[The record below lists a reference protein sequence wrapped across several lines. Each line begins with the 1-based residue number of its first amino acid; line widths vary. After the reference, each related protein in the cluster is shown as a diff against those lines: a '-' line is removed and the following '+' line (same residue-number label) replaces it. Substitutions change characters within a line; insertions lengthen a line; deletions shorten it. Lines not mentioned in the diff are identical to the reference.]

1 MTEKLLSASH
11 RRAGTARSELTRALP
26 AWTRTAI
33 VLACVALA
41 SSAAQA
47 LSLGRVNVLSA
58 LGEPLRAE
66 VEVPDLSP
74 DEASSLRLSVGSAE
88 AYRQAGLQ
96 LSPLLLDASITLQ
109 KRLGRDVLRVNGSRP
124 VNEPFLDLVVEVN
137 WASGRLT
144 REYTLLFDP
153 PTTRQNAPGAVQ
165 VAPQVAPPRPAPA
178 PVPAPAPAEAAVP
191 APAISPTPAPSR
203 TTARPTPTSV
213 TPTPAPSDGAG
224 RQIVV
229 KPGDTAGR
237 IAASVK
243 PDAVSLDQMLMAL
256 LRSNPEAFSGGNVN
270 RLRSGAVLTLPDAE
284 QAATQPAAEARR
296 SIQAQAR
303 DFNEFRRR
311 LAAGVTATPETGSRR
326 IAGGKIEAEVQE
338 KGPAASSPDK
348 LKLAKGEM
356 VGKANAE
363 KLASDMQARDAAQR
377 LAELNKNMSE
387 LSKLSAST
395 KAAGASAPAAS
406 SAASAPAKT
415 GPAVV
420 ASAPVAAPAA
430 SAPTPPASAASAPAS
445 APAVATS
452 SAASAPATLASA
464 PATAAAASAPEPAAS
479 SAAAPAAQASKPAPA
494 ASQAPVKPVAAET
507 DIVGDLLENP
517 WLPAGGA
524 GLLALIGGLV
534 YFRLRQRKKTSQV
547 DSSFIES
554 RLQPDSFFG
563 ASGGQKVDTNE
574 GSLSGSSLMYS
585 PSQLDAGADVDPVA
599 EADVY
604 LAYGRDLQAEE
615 ILKEALRINPTRA
628 AIHFKLLQIYA
639 KRRDAKAY
647 GATAAEAHKLTSG
660 LGPEWASACEV
671 GRELDPENP
680 LYQEGADVAPRA
692 AAPEAASAGDSNFAA
707 TNLNPPSFSASSP
720 FSAGDLDLDLGFD
733 DEAPPPAAVTAP
745 APLEP
750 ALHLDEPGF
759 EAQPASALAPL
770 PPTSLPPLPDLEL
783 TSQEPDTHTGV
794 LKPEVTAPAPILE
807 QPTEHDN
814 ALEFDMGSLSL
825 DLEPSGPAS
834 VHPMAAEPE
843 SVHAED
849 PLSTKLALAE
859 EFKAIGDDDG
869 ARTLAQEVADSAEG
883 ELKAQALSF
892 LAELG

>member
-153 PTTRQNAPGAVQ
+153 PTTRQNAPAAVQ

-191 APAISPTPAPSR
+191 PPAISPTPAPSR

-296 SIQAQAR
+296 NIQAQAR

-311 LAAGVTATPETGSRR
+311 LAAGVTATTETGSRR

-363 KLASDMQARDAAQR
+363 
-377 LAELNKNMSE
+377 
-387 LSKLSAST
+387 
-395 KAAGASAPAAS
+395 
-406 SAASAPAKT
+406 
-415 GPAVV
+415 
-420 ASAPVAAPAA
+420 
-430 SAPTPPASAASAPAS
+430 
-445 APAVATS
+445 
-452 SAASAPATLASA
+452 
-464 PATAAAASAPEPAAS
+464 
-479 SAAAPAAQASKPAPA
+479 
-494 ASQAPVKPVAAET
+494 
-507 DIVGDLLENP
+507 
-517 WLPAGGA
+517 
-524 GLLALIGGLV
+524 
-534 YFRLRQRKKTSQV
+534 
-547 DSSFIES
+547 
-554 RLQPDSFFG
+554 
-563 ASGGQKVDTNE
+563 
-574 GSLSGSSLMYS
+574 
-585 PSQLDAGADVDPVA
+585 
-599 EADVY
+599 
-604 LAYGRDLQAEE
+604 
-615 ILKEALRINPTRA
+615 
-628 AIHFKLLQIYA
+628 
-639 KRRDAKAY
+639 
-647 GATAAEAHKLTSG
+647 
-660 LGPEWASACEV
+660 
-671 GRELDPENP
+671 
-680 LYQEGADVAPRA
+680 
-692 AAPEAASAGDSNFAA
+692 
-707 TNLNPPSFSASSP
+707 
-720 FSAGDLDLDLGFD
+720 
-733 DEAPPPAAVTAP
+733 
-745 APLEP
+745 
-750 ALHLDEPGF
+750 
-759 EAQPASALAPL
+759 
-770 PPTSLPPLPDLEL
+770 
-783 TSQEPDTHTGV
+783 
-794 LKPEVTAPAPILE
+794 
-807 QPTEHDN
+807 
-814 ALEFDMGSLSL
+814 
-825 DLEPSGPAS
+825 
-834 VHPMAAEPE
+834 
-843 SVHAED
+843 
-849 PLSTKLALAE
+849 
-859 EFKAIGDDDG
+859 
-869 ARTLAQEVADSAEG
+869 
-883 ELKAQALSF
+883 
-892 LAELG
+892 

>member
-1 MTEKLLSASH
+1 M
-11 RRAGTARSELTRALP
+11 LP
-26 AWTRTAI
+26 AWTRTAV
-33 VLACVALA
+33 VLACVALV

-66 VEVPDLSP
+66 VEVPELSP
-74 DEASSLRLSVGSAE
+74 DEAASLRLSVGSAD

-96 LSPLLLDASITLQ
+96 LSPLLADASITLQ
-109 KRLGRDVLRVNGSRP
+109 KRQGHDVLRVSGSRP

-137 WASGRLT
+137 WVSGRLT

-153 PTTRQNAPGAVQ
+153 PTTRQNAPAAVQ
-165 VAPQVAPPRPAPA
+165 VAPQVAPPRPVPAPLPAPA
-178 PVPAPAPAEAAVP
+178 PVPAPAETAPT
-191 APAISPTPAPSR
+191 PAITPTPAPTR
-203 TTARPTPTSV
+203 TTARPTPTAV
-213 TPTPAPSDGAG
+213 TPPPAPIASAD

-229 KPGDTAGR
+229 KPGDTASR

-243 PDAVSLDQMLMAL
+243 PDTVSLDQMLVAL

-270 RLRSGAVLTLPDAE
+270 RLRSGAVLTLPDAQ
-284 QAATQPAAEARR
+284 QAEALPPPEARR
-296 SIQAQAR
+296 TIQAQSR
-303 DFNEFRRR
+303 DFNAFRQR
-311 LAAGVTATPETGSRR
+311 LATGIRTTPETGSRR
-326 IAGGKIEAEVQE
+326 IAGGKIEADIQE
-338 KGPAASSPDK
+338 KSAAASSPDK

-356 VGKANAE
+356 LGKASAE
-363 KLASDMQARDAAQR
+363 KLANDMQARDAAQR

-387 LSKLSAST
+387 LGKLSAST
-395 KAAGASAPAAS
+395 KATGAPAPS
-406 SAASAPAKT
+406 SGSAASAPAQA

-420 ASAPVAAPAA
+420 ASTPVAAPTA
-430 SAPTPPASAASAPAS
+430 SAPTPPASMASAPAS
-445 APAVATS
+445 APAPSAS
-452 SAASAPATLASA
+452 SAGSAPVSAAAASEPASATASAPAS
-464 PATAAAASAPEPAAS
+464 ATAASTPEAAAS
-479 SAAAPAAQASKPAPA
+479 SAAVPASKPMPA

-524 GLLALIGGLV
+524 GLLALIGGLA

-647 GATAAEAHKLTSG
+647 AATATEAHKLTSG

-680 LYQEGADVAPRA
+680 LYQEGADVAAVGA
-692 AAPEAASAGDSNFAA
+692 AASEPAPAGDSNFAA

-733 DEAPPPAAVTAP
+733 EAPPPPAVTAP

-750 ALHLDEPGF
+750 ALHLDEAEF
-759 EAQPASALAPL
+759 EAEPESAQTPLAPN
-770 PPTSLPPLPDLEL
+770 SLPPLPDLEL

-794 LKPEVTAPAPILE
+794 LKPEVSAPAPILE
-807 QPTEHDN
+807 QPTVHDN

-834 VHPMAAEPE
+834 VHPLAAEPE